1 MVWTSPFPVAEES
14 FAALPELVR
23 GAAAREPE
31 QPALIDAASGSVISY
46 STLANRIGQVAAGL
60 AVRGFAPGD
69 VLAICAPNIAPWAGM
84 ALGAMASTSPGAKPR
99 TARPAATWPIRFAS
113 VL

>member
-60 AVRGFAPGD
+60 AVR
-69 VLAICAPNIAPWAGM
+69 
-84 ALGAMASTSPGAKPR
+84 
-99 TARPAATWPIRFAS
+99 FAS

>member
-1 MVWTSPFPVAEES
+1 MIWTSPFPAAEES

-23 GAAAREPE
+23 GAAARAPG
-31 QPALIDAASGSVISY
+31 QPALIDADRGTVVSY
-46 STLANRIGQVAAGL
+46 STLAN
-60 AVRGFAPGD
+60 
-69 VLAICAPNIAPWAGM
+69 
-84 ALGAMASTSPGAKPR
+84 R